1 MDKLKTDFDSMIV
14 NCPCV
19 DKLKIEFDS
28 MIVNLSTCEE
38 AFINKCILRLSGY
51 GSQ

>member
-28 MIVNLSTCEE
+28 IIVNLPMCGQ
-38 AFINKCILRLSGY
+38 A
-51 GSQ
+51 

>member
-19 DKLKIEFDS
+19 DKLKIEFDGI
-28 MIVNLSTCEE
+28 IVNFPMCGQ
-38 AFINKCILRLSGY
+38 A
-51 GSQ
+51 